1 MQHCKNM
8 VSLWLNLTLPPGS
21 TAGGVI
27 RGSVEFLLIAT
38 VGGGW
43 TGTGTDDPPWDGFCS
58 DSLTTCGW
66 TGSTGRGLE
75 VTSEDSSIG
84 FVSPMGWYSI
94 SVWGSTMEGRNR
106 YWIGTNYFPLT
117 DLPITWES
125 TELKSSGNAVPNILL
140 VKIFN
145 LLKTDRFSCYE
156 KGQWLMMVVSFNAIS
171 AECEIASSSFPY
183 CNSAKTFTPLLHS
196 IIHFS

>member
-1 MQHCKNM
+1 M
-8 VSLWLNLTLPPGS
+8 TPPGMDFAL
-21 TAGGVI
+21 THWQLAGGLARQEVDLKSLQMI
-27 RGSVEFLLIAT
+27 HRLVLFLQWAGIQFPSGVLQYTI
-38 VGGGW
+38 
-43 TGTGTDDPPWDGFCS
+43 
-58 DSLTTCGW
+58 
-66 TGSTGRGLE
+66 
-75 VTSEDSSIG
+75 
-84 FVSPMGWYSI
+84 
-94 SVWGSTMEGRNR
+94 EGIRNR
-106 YWIGTNYFPLT
+106 YWISTNYSPLT
-117 DLPITWES
+117 DLLIPWES
-125 TELKSSGNAVPNILL
+125 IELKSAGSAVPNILL

>member
-1 MQHCKNM
+1 M
-8 VSLWLNLTLPPGS
+8 VSLWLNLTLAPGS

-43 TGTGTDDPPWDGFCS
+43 TGTGTDDPPWDGFFS

-66 TGSTGRGLE
+66 TGWTGSGLE
-75 VTSEDSSIG
+75 VTSDDSSTG
-84 FVSPMGWYSI
+84 FISPMGWYSI
-94 SVWGSTMEGRNR
+94 SVCGSTMEGRNR

-117 DLPITWES
+117 DLLITWES
-125 TELKSSGNAVPNILL
+125 TELKSSGSAVPNILL

-145 LLKTDRFSCYE
+145 ILKTDRFSCYE
-156 KGQWLMMVVSFNAIS
+156 KDQWLMMVVSFNAVS
-171 AECEIASSSFPY
+171 AECQIASSSFLY

-196 IIHFS
+196 IIHFW

>member
-1 MQHCKNM
+1 M
-8 VSLWLNLTLPPGS
+8 VSLWLNLTLAPGS

-27 RGSVEFLLIAT
+27 RGPVEFLLIAT

-66 TGSTGRGLE
+66 TGSTGSGLE
-75 VTSEDSSIG
+75 VTSDDSSIG
-84 FVSPMGWYSI
+84 FISPMGWYSI

-106 YWIGTNYFPLT
+106 YWISTNYFPLT
-117 DLPITWES
+117 DLLITWES
-125 TELKSSGNAVPNILL
+125 SGSAVPNILL

-183 CNSAKTFTPLLHS
+183 YNSAKTFTPLLHS

>member
-1 MQHCKNM
+1 MTRPGM
-8 VSLWLNLTLPPGS
+8 DFALTHWQL
-21 TAGGVI
+21 AGGLARQEEDLRSLQKIHRLVL
-27 RGSVEFLLIAT
+27 FLQW
-38 VGGGW
+38 VGIQFPSGVLQW
-43 TGTGTDDPPWDGFCS
+43 K
-58 DSLTTCGW
+58 
-66 TGSTGRGLE
+66 
-75 VTSEDSSIG
+75 
-84 FVSPMGWYSI
+84 
-94 SVWGSTMEGRNR
+94 GRNR

-183 CNSAKTFTPLLHS
+183 CNSAKTFTPSLHS